1 VSFIGEEE
9 TMSDTI
15 HYKQL
20 NINHIAWIR
29 KLWSEKKGL
38 VALLFVLTLISS
50 AVAVLLPYISKLL
63 LDTIQRL
70 LEHPGTTDPMLEIDR
85 LLMLLIAVGFGGFI
99 ASFFPAIRGMTN
111 SVFEHLLRMKFFKK
125 ILEKNYKFFSEF
137 ATGDI
142 VTRLTSDL
150 YDFPK
155 LSWFLCSG
163 IFRAVESISK
173 VLFCLIA
180 MMLISPKLTLFSLI
194 PLPLMLAVF
203 WVTSDKVY
211 DVYRKNEKAVSEV
224 NEQLEMS
231 FSGVRIIK
239 AYACEDKY
247 RRFFNEVLQKRWK
260 TEMTAAKLDVIL
272 HLIYQYIDLVAQV
285 GIVFAGGLMAVRG
298 KISIGTFYAFYTY
311 LMMLIYPIL
320 DIPQLFVYGKKAF
333 VNIDRLEEMA
343 SFPVPGKSASEKDP
357 VPGIHVQGGVS
368 VPGIHVQGGVSVPGI
383 QVQGNV
389 PLEGSVPVPGIHV
402 QGGVSVPGIAPQEK
416 TIAIDIATI
425 DFNEVSFTYPG
436 RVEKALDGVSFRV
449 TKGERLGVI
458 GPVGSG
464 KSTLIKVLLGLLPPD
479 SGMVKINGV
488 PLDAIDTETYA
499 KKIGYVPQEALL
511 FSGTLKENIDF
522 FIDEPN
528 DTVFNQALRISQMS
542 DEVANFTDREL
553 TVVGQRGLSL
563 SGGQKQR
570 MAIARAIARKPE
582 LMVFDDITAS
592 LDAANEE
599 RLMNELNAFAQ
610 NLTFIIVSHR
620 LSTLQYVDKI
630 LFLDRGKVVGFGT
643 HEELM
648 LLPAYAAFIR
658 EHFLEQN

>member
-1 VSFIGEEE
+1 
-9 TMSDTI
+9 MSDTSI
-15 HYKQL
+15 HYKQM
-20 NINHIAWIR
+20 NINHITWIR

-50 AVAVLLPYISKLL
+50 AVAVLLPYISKIL

-70 LEHPGTTDPMLEIDR
+70 LEQPGAQDPMLEINR
-85 LLMLLIAVGFGGFI
+85 LLWLLIAVGFAGFI

-111 SVFEHLLRMKFFKK
+111 SVFEHVLRTKYFRK

-137 ATGDI
+137 TTGDV

-163 IFRAVESISK
+163 IFRAVESLSK
-173 VLFCLIA
+173 VLFCLTA
-180 MMLISPKLTLFSLI
+180 MMLISPKLTLFSII

-211 DVYRKNEKAVSEV
+211 DVYRKNEKAVSDV
-224 NEQLEMS
+224 NAQLEMS

-247 RRFFNEVLQKRWK
+247 RRFFEEVLAKRWK
-260 TEMTAAKLDVIL
+260 TEMSAAKLDVIL

-285 GIVFAGGLMAVRG
+285 GIVFAGGLMAVKG
-298 KISIGTFYAFYTY
+298 EISIGTFYAFYTY

-343 SFPVPGKSASEKDP
+343 SFPVPAVPSIMKS
-357 VPGIHVQGGVS
+357 I
-368 VPGIHVQGGVSVPGI
+368 
-383 QVQGNV
+383 
-389 PLEGSVPVPGIHV
+389 
-402 QGGVSVPGIAPQEK
+402 
-416 TIAIDIATI
+416 TTI
-425 DFNEVSFTYPG
+425 DTIEFKDVTFTYPG
-436 RVEKALDGVSFRV
+436 RTEPALDQVSFKLQ
-449 TKGERLGVI
+449 KGERLGVI

-464 KSTLIKVLLGLLPPD
+464 KSTLIKVLLGLLPAD
-479 SGMVKINGV
+479 SGAVEINGT
-488 PLDAIDTETYA
+488 PLQYLDKVAYA

-511 FSGTLKENIDF
+511 FSGTLKDNIDF
-522 FIDEPN
+522 FLEEP
-528 DTVFNQALRISQMS
+528 DDVLFNKALHIAQMS
-542 DEVANFTDREL
+542 EEIASFTDKEL

-582 LMVFDDITAS
+582 LMLFDDITAS

-599 RLMNELNAFAQ
+599 RLMNELSLFSRD
-610 NLTFIIVSHR
+610 LTFIIVSHR

-630 LFLDRGKVVGFGT
+630 LFLDCGKVKGFGT

-648 LLPAYAAFIR
+648 LTQEYTAFIR
-658 EHFLEQN
+658 EHFMEKK

>member
-1 VSFIGEEE
+1 
-9 TMSDTI
+9 
-15 HYKQL
+15 
-20 NINHIAWIR
+20 
-29 KLWSEKKGL
+29 
-38 VALLFVLTLISS
+38 
-50 AVAVLLPYISKLL
+50 
-63 LDTIQRL
+63 
-70 LEHPGTTDPMLEIDR
+70 
-85 LLMLLIAVGFGGFI
+85 
-99 ASFFPAIRGMTN
+99 
-111 SVFEHLLRMKFFKK
+111 
-125 ILEKNYKFFSEF
+125 
-137 ATGDI
+137 
-142 VTRLTSDL
+142 
-150 YDFPK
+150 
-155 LSWFLCSG
+155 
-163 IFRAVESISK
+163 
-173 VLFCLIA
+173 
-180 MMLISPKLTLFSLI
+180 
-194 PLPLMLAVF
+194 
-203 WVTSDKVY
+203 
-211 DVYRKNEKAVSEV
+211 
-224 NEQLEMS
+224 
-231 FSGVRIIK
+231 
-239 AYACEDKY
+239 
-247 RRFFNEVLQKRWK
+247 
-260 TEMTAAKLDVIL
+260 
-272 HLIYQYIDLVAQV
+272 
-285 GIVFAGGLMAVRG
+285 
-298 KISIGTFYAFYTY
+298 
-311 LMMLIYPIL
+311 
-320 DIPQLFVYGKKAF
+320 
-333 VNIDRLEEMA
+333 
-343 SFPVPGKSASEKDP
+343 
-357 VPGIHVQGGVS
+357 
-368 VPGIHVQGGVSVPGI
+368 
-383 QVQGNV
+383 
-389 PLEGSVPVPGIHV
+389 
-402 QGGVSVPGIAPQEK
+402 GVSVPGIAPQEK

>member
-1 VSFIGEEE
+1 
-9 TMSDTI
+9 MSDTSM

-20 NINHIAWIR
+20 NINHITWIR

-70 LEHPGTTDPMLEIDR
+70 LEHPGTTDPMLEINR
-85 LLMLLIAVGFGGFI
+85 LLLLLIAVGFGGFI

-137 ATGDI
+137 VTGDI

-173 VLFCLIA
+173 VLFCLVA

-211 DVYRKNEKAVSEV
+211 DVYRKNEKAVSDV

-247 RRFFNEVLQKRWK
+247 RRFFNDVLQKRWK

-285 GIVFAGGLMAVRG
+285 GIVFAGGLMAVKG
-298 KISIGTFYAFYTY
+298 EISIGTFYAFYTY

-343 SFPVPGKSASEKDP
+343 SFPVPGASS
-357 VPGIHVQGGVS
+357 GVGA
-368 VPGIHVQGGVSVPGI
+368 V
-383 QVQGNV
+383 
-389 PLEGSVPVPGIHV
+389 
-402 QGGVSVPGIAPQEK
+402 
-416 TIAIDIATI
+416 AIDSIATI
-425 DFNEVSFTYPG
+425 DFHNVSFTYPG

-449 TKGERLGVI
+449 TKGERLGII

-464 KSTLIKVLLGLLPPD
+464 KSTLIKVLLGLLPPE
-479 SGMVKINGV
+479 SGTVEVNGIRLEA
-488 PLDAIDTETYA
+488 LDKELFA
-499 KKIGYVPQEALL
+499 KKTGYVPQEALL

-522 FIDEPN
+522 FADAP
-528 DTVFNQALRISQMS
+528 DDALFNQALHIAQMS
-542 DEVANFTDREL
+542 DEVASFTDKEL

-599 RLMNELNAFAQ
+599 RLMNELSTFAQ

-630 LFLDRGKVVGFGT
+630 LFLDRGKVMGFGT

-648 LLPAYAAFIR
+648 LLPAYSAFIR

>member
-1 VSFIGEEE
+1 
-9 TMSDTI
+9 MSDTSI
-15 HYKQL
+15 QYKQM
-20 NINHIAWIR
+20 NINHISWIR

-38 VALLFVLTLISS
+38 VALLFILTIISS
-50 AVAVLLPYISKLL
+50 AVAVLLPYISKIL

-70 LEHPGTTDPMLEIDR
+70 LEKPGTQDPMLEINR
-85 LLMLLIAVGFGGFI
+85 LLWLLVAVGFGGFL

-111 SVFEHLLRMKFFKK
+111 SVFEHLLRTKYFKK
-125 ILEKNYKFFSEF
+125 ILEKNYEFFSEF
-137 ATGDI
+137 ATGDV

-150 YDFPK
+150 NDFPK

-163 IFRAVESISK
+163 IFRAVESLSK

-180 MMLISPKLTLFSLI
+180 MMLISQKLTLFSLI

-211 DVYRKNEKAVSEV
+211 DVYRKNEKAVSDV
-224 NEQLEMS
+224 NAQLEMS

-239 AYACEDKY
+239 AYTCEDKY
-247 RRFFNEVLQKRWK
+247 RRFFDNVLAKRWK
-260 TEMTAAKLDVIL
+260 TEMSAAKLDVIL

-285 GIVFAGGLMAVRG
+285 GIVFAGGLMAVKG
-298 KISIGTFYAFYTY
+298 DISIGTFYAFYTY

-343 SFPVPGKSASEKDP
+343 DFPVPAVPTVVTPISAVETIEFKD
-357 VPGIHVQGGVS
+357 I
-368 VPGIHVQGGVSVPGI
+368 
-383 QVQGNV
+383 
-389 PLEGSVPVPGIHV
+389 
-402 QGGVSVPGIAPQEK
+402 
-416 TIAIDIATI
+416 
-425 DFNEVSFTYPG
+425 SFTYPG
-436 RVEKALDGVSFRV
+436 RVEPALDHVSFKLQR
-449 TKGERLGVI
+449 GERLGVI

-464 KSTLIKVLLGLLPPD
+464 KSTLIKVLLGLLPAN
-479 SGMVKINGV
+479 SGTVEINGI
-488 PLDAIDTETYA
+488 PLEYVDREAYA

-522 FIDEPN
+522 FLEEP
-528 DTVFNQALRISQMS
+528 DDALFTNALHIAQMS
-542 DEVANFTDREL
+542 DEVASFTDGEL
-553 TVVGQRGLSL
+553 TVIGQRGISL

-582 LMVFDDITAS
+582 LMLFDDITAS

-599 RLMNELNAFAQ
+599 RLMSELNIFSKD
-610 NLTFIIVSHR
+610 LTFVIVSHR

-630 LFLDRGKVVGFGT
+630 LLLDHGKVKGFGV

-648 LLPAYAAFIR
+648 LTDAYTAFIR
-658 EHFLEQN
+658 EHFLEHK